1 MKLGVLLPTFRNG
14 SDDALAFAGEAARQG
29 IDGVF
34 AYDHLWPM
42 GSPERPALSPF
53 PVLSAIAA
61 KHEGLIVAPLVA
73 RVGLVGTDHLVR
85 QFKTLNALA
94 PGRVIAGL
102 GTGDRLSADENEAYG
117 LANLSGAE
125 RRELMID
132 AATELLDE
140 MPVWFG
146 GGSDATNQLA
156 VDLGAELNLWNVQV
170 HEVEKMS
177 EFAAVNWAGNPPAD
191 THGFLDGLEAS
202 GATWAIFAPSVQIHD
217 LKEWREGH
225 PVSKFR

>member
-1 MKLGVLLPTFRNG
+1 VKLGVLLPTFRNG

-156 VDLGAELNLWNVQV
+156 IDLGAELNLWNVQV

-217 LKEWREGH
+217 LEEWREGH

>member
-53 PVLSAIAA
+53 PVLAAIAK
-61 KHEGLIVAPLVA
+61 KHQEIIVAPLVA
-73 RVGLVGTDHLVR
+73 RVGLVGTSHLVEEFR
-85 QFKTLNALA
+85 TLNALA
-94 PGRVIAGL
+94 PGRVIAAL

-117 LANLSGAE
+117 LVSLSGAE
-125 RRELMID
+125 RRELLID
-132 AATELLDE
+132 TATQLFDE

-146 GGSDATNQLA
+146 EAAMRPINSQLTSEQKLISGMYNHTKLSNYLSLRQSIGQEIRQKIPMDFLT
-156 VDLGAELNLWNVQV
+156 DLPQRALPGR
-170 HEVEKMS
+170 S
-177 EFAAVNWAGNPPAD
+177 
-191 THGFLDGLEAS
+191 LDHQFKFMNSKS
-202 GATWAIFAPSVQIHD
+202 GARAIQ
-217 LKEWREGH
+217 
-225 PVSKFR
+225 

>member
-1 MKLGVLLPTFRNG
+1 MKLGVLLPTFRNT

-117 LANLSGAE
+117 LASLSGAE

-156 VDLGAELNLWNVQV
+156 IDLGAELNLWNVQV

>member
-61 KHEGLIVAPLVA
+61 KNEGLIVAPLVA

-156 VDLGAELNLWNVQV
+156 IDLGAELNLWNVQV

>member
-1 MKLGVLLPTFRNG
+1 VKLGVLLPTFRNG

-73 RVGLVGTDHLVR
+73 RVGLVGTEHLVS
-85 QFKTLNALA
+85 QFRTLNALA

-117 LANLSGAE
+117 LASLSGAE

-156 VDLGAELNLWNVQV
+156 IDLGAELNLWNVQV

>member
-146 GGSDATNQLA
+146 GGSDATNQLTI
-156 VDLGAELNLWNVQV
+156 DLGAELNLWNVQV

>member
-1 MKLGVLLPTFRNG
+1 
-14 SDDALAFAGEAARQG
+14 
-29 IDGVF
+29 
-34 AYDHLWPM
+34 
-42 GSPERPALSPF
+42 
-53 PVLSAIAA
+53 
-61 KHEGLIVAPLVA
+61 
-73 RVGLVGTDHLVR
+73 VR

-170 HEVEKMS
+170 HEVEKMA
-177 EFAAVNWAGNPPAD
+177 EFATVNWAGNTPED
-191 THGFLDGLEAS
+191 IHGFLDGLESA
-202 GATWAIFAPSVQIHD
+202 GATWAIFGASVQIHD

-225 PVSKFR
+225 SVSKFR

>member
-1 MKLGVLLPTFRNG
+1 VKLGVLLPTFRNG